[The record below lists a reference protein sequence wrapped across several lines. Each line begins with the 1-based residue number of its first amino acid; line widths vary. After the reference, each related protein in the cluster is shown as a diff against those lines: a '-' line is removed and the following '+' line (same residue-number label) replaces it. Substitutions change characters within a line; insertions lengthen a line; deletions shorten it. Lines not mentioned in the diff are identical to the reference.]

1 MLQGLGLPL
10 LWPLSFPTGPS
21 EARGR
26 STHGGGELCL
36 GLQPFAK
43 TCFSSTFTWICSSCG
58 VGPFIGGP
66 QGQGGL
72 KELTHK

>member
-10 LWPLSFPTGPS
+10 LWPQSFPTGPS

-36 GLQPFAK
+36 DRQPFAK
-43 TCFSSTFTWICSSCG
+43 TVLFPHIYLDLFKLWSWTFHRRAPGS
-58 VGPFIGGP
+58 GG
-66 QGQGGL
+66 
-72 KELTHK
+72 T